1 MQAAFYVALGN
12 ELSERGEVLGNIVLD
27 IG

>member
-1 MQAAFYVALGN
+1 LPLDDIALAH
-12 ELSERGEVLGNIVLD
+12 ELSERGEIVGNIVLD